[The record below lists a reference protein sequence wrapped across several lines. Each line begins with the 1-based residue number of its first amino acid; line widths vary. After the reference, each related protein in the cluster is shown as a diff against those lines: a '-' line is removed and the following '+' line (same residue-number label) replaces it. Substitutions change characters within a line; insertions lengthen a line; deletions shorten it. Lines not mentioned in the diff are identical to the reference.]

1 MVYKTIINLQVIM
14 ITKKRYDTAKV
25 LFFLYEFSVII
36 KSHLILHGSL
46 LSKKK
51 KSFFVKIEDKN
62 EGYVASFQIDLK
74 YRLLKSIFM

>member
-1 MVYKTIINLQVIM
+1 M

-25 LFFLYEFSVII
+25 LFFLYEFSFII

-46 LSKKK
+46 LSKK